1 MAWPLPAV
9 ADGLITQDKI
19 IDGTATLLC
28 IEGGVIDV
36 DDGMDGRLF
45 GQRHF

>member
-1 MAWPLPAV
+1 MALPAD
-9 ADGLITQDKI
+9 ADGLIIQDKI
-19 IDGTATLLC
+19 IDGTATLFC

-36 DDGMDGRLF
+36 DNGMDGSFF